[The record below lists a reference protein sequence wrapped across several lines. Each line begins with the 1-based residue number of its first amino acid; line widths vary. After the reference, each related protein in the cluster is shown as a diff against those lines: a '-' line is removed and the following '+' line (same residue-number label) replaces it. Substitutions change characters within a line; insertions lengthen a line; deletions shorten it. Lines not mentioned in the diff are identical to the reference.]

1 MEMNRN
7 DMERQASLPA
17 IRRITTDL
25 ARHGIFDRKNAK
37 RGGYHTAQAKA
48 SGLVAV
54 GGFS

>member
-7 DMERQASLPA
+7 NMERQASLPTV
-17 IRRITTDL
+17 RRITTDL
-25 ARHGIFDRKNAK
+25 AWHGIFDRKNAK

-48 SGLVAV
+48 SGLVAA